1 MKTYAEKLKD
11 PRWQKKRL
19 EVFERDNFTC
29 QICNSKDETLNVHHK
44 KYSKSGNPWDIYSK
58 FLITYCEDCHK
69 IVEDSKVEINNI
81 FQDVGYFHQT
91 GNYEKIRT
99 LIEGVSLNQELIP
112 NLIEVLKSYSISKL
126 NGWEQGYEDGKR
138 ETLEHVTHG

>member
-69 IVEDSKVEINNI
+69 IVEDSKIEINKI
-81 FQDVGYFHQT
+81 FEDESEEFVF
-91 GNYEKIRT
+91 
-99 LIEGVSLNQELIP
+99 SQE
-112 NLIEVLKSYSISKL
+112 EVLLGDCLQIL
-126 NGWEQGYEDGKR
+126 
-138 ETLEHVTHG
+138 ETQVK